1 MILMMSREEALG
13 LIKEHVSKENN
24 IKHMVA
30 VGGIMKELA
39 TKLRE
44 DAAEWEL
51 VGLLHDI
58 DFEKC
63 KGMEDHTLIAK
74 EILKG
79 KISDNLIEVIMAHN
93 FENTKVPLDSRIKKG
108 LVASDALSGLIVATA
123 LVMPSK
129 KVAEIKKETLIKK
142 FKSKDFARGASRER
156 ISLCTELG
164 LSLEEFMEIGLE
176 GMKKVAVELG
186 L

>member
-1 MILMMSREEALG
+1 MSREEALS

-24 IKHMVA
+24 IKHMIA

-44 DAAEWEL
+44 DAVEWEL

-63 KGMEDHTLIAK
+63 KGMEDHTLVAK

-79 KISDNLIEVIMAHN
+79 KISDHLIEVIMAHN
-93 FENTKVPLDSRIKKG
+93 FENTKVPLDNRMKKG
-108 LVASDALSGLIVATA
+108 LIASDALSGLIVATA

-129 KVAEIKKETLIKK
+129 KIAEIRKETLIKK

-156 ISLCTELG
+156 IALCADLG

-176 GMKKVAVELG
+176 GMKKVAIELG

>member
-1 MILMMSREEALG
+1 MPKEEALK
-13 LIKEHVSKENN
+13 LIRDYVLKENN

-30 VGGIMKELA
+30 VSGIMRELA
-39 TKLRE
+39 ARLGE
-44 DAAEWEL
+44 NVAEWEL

-58 DFEKC
+58 DFERC
-63 KGMEDHTLIAK
+63 NGIEDHTFVAK
-74 EILKG
+74 EILRG
-79 KISDNLIEVIMAHN
+79 KISDHLIEVIMAHN
-93 FENTKVPLDSRIKKG
+93 FENTKVPPDSAIKKA

-129 KVAEIKKETLIKK
+129 KIAEIKRETLIKK

-156 ISLCTELG
+156 ILLCSELG
-164 LSLEEFMEIGLE
+164 LSLEEFMDIGLE
-176 GMKKVAVELG
+176 GMKKVAAELG